1 MVQKN
6 FLEQKR
12 KIFKLLVIRNCLYY
26 KIMSAILSSY
36 KFKKIR
42 NISII
47 PRWVIFLLDIT
58 VSIVCFFVA
67 YFIRFEF
74 DIYSINTE
82 QFFRNLLILLAFNI
96 TFFSLFR
103 VYAGIIRFTGL
114 QDTFRIFFVIFFA
127 NAGYYLLDKLLLQ
140 WYELKLI
147 PTSVLVINILISFVA
162 LSSYRVVIK
171 YFFSYLT
178 TINVTKKRVAIFGAG
193 DVGISTKRALEHD
206 MTANIQMVL
215 FLEDDLRKVG
225 KNIDG
230 IKICSSSQ
238 LETLL
243 KQYSIDELII
253 ATKKLPSKR
262 KNQIVDFCLDNK
274 IEVFIV
280 PPLKNWINGQ
290 LSSKQLQNVKIEDLL
305 EREQIKLYNEI
316 LFKQLNKKTVLVTGA
331 AGSIGSE
338 IVRQLLQYKPH
349 NIIINDCA
357 ETPLHDLKLELEEIG
372 YNYFTIALGDIRN
385 SLFTEKLFNDYNPH
399 FVYHAA
405 AYKHV
410 PMMENSPLEAI
421 STNVGGTKLL
431 ADLSIKYGVER
442 FVMIST
448 DKAVN
453 PTNVMGASKRIA
465 EMYVQSLYQRQELLF
480 QGDLTVSRTKF
491 ITTRFGNVLGSNG
504 SVIPRFKKQIE
515 SGGPV
520 TVTHPDITRFFM
532 TIPEAC
538 QLVLEAGSMGNG
550 GEIFVFDMGEPV
562 KIAELARKMIKL
574 SGLEPDDDIK
584 IEFSGLRPGE
594 KLYEELLNNAE
605 NTMPTYHEKILI
617 AKTRTFEYETLSTQI
632 DNLIE
637 PAKKQESV
645 THIVRAM
652 KILVPEFISNNS
664 EFEKLDAPRV
674 VNMNKVG

>member
-1 MVQKN
+1 MD
-6 FLEQKR
+6 
-12 KIFKLLVIRNCLYY
+12 ILV
-26 KIMSAILSSY
+26 SS
-36 KFKKIR
+36 FC
-42 NISII
+42 
-47 PRWVIFLLDIT
+47 FLL
-58 VSIVCFFVA
+58 A
-67 YFIRFEF
+67 YFIKNEF
-74 DIYSINTE
+74 DLNIFKQSYIG
-82 QFFRNLLILLAFNI
+82 QNLLILLAFN
-96 TFFSLFR
+96 TSLFSLFK

-114 QDTFRIFFVIFFA
+114 QDTFRIFFVVFFA
-127 NAGYYLLDKLLLQ
+127 NIGYYLLDLFILQ
-140 WYELKLI
+140 WYGFHLI
-147 PTSVLVINILISFVA
+147 QASVLVINMLLSFVA
-162 LSSYRVVIK
+162 LSSYRVIIK
-171 YFFSYLT
+171 YFFSYIT

-215 FLEDDLRKVG
+215 FIEDDQRKVG

-230 IKICSSSQ
+230 IKICTSAH
-238 LETLL
+238 LEILL
-243 KQYSIDELII
+243 KQYLIDELII
-253 ATKKLPSKR
+253 ATTKLPSKR
-262 KNQIVDFCLDNK
+262 KNEIVDFCLDNK
-274 IEVFIV
+274 IEVFTV

-290 LSSKQLQNVKIEDLL
+290 LSTKQLQNVKIEDLL

-316 LFKQLNKKTVLVTGA
+316 LFKQLNNKTVLVTGA

-338 IVRQLLQYKPH
+338 IVRQLLQYKPK
-349 NIIINDCA
+349 NIILNDCA

-372 YNYFTIALGDIRN
+372 CNNFILALGDVRN
-385 SLFTEKLFNDYNPH
+385 ELFVDKIFQVFEPQ

-410 PMMENSPLEAI
+410 PMMENSPIEAI
-421 STNVGGTKLL
+421 CTNVGGTKLL

-465 EMYVQSLYQRQELLF
+465 EMYVQSLYQHQELQF
-480 QGDLTVSRTKF
+480 QKDLSTSRTKF

-515 SGGPV
+515 AGGPV
-520 TVTHPDITRFFM
+520 TVTHPDITRYFM

-550 GEIFVFDMGEPV
+550 GEIFVFDMGQPV
-562 KIAELARKMIKL
+562 KIADLARKMIRL
-574 SGLEPDDDIK
+574 SGLDPDEDIK
-584 IEFSGLRPGE
+584 IEYSGLRPGE

-605 NTMPTYHEKILI
+605 NTLNTYHEKILI
-617 AKTRTFEYETLSTQI
+617 AKTRTIEYASLSVQI
-632 DNLIE
+632 DALIG

-645 THIVRAM
+645 NSIVKAM
-652 KILVPEFISNNS
+652 KELVPEFISNNS
-664 EFEKLDAPRV
+664 EFEQLDAPKV
-674 VNMNKVG
+674 INMNKVG